1 MQVKLELPGL
11 WTRYLIAFGAI
22 IVLAFVHLLTASN
35 SFTNSKVAAERLNVS
50 GQQRMLSQRIT
61 LFANEMVFSNLD
73 KERIISRI
81 QLGEALEHF
90 TDSHARLTE
99 ETAPG
104 SLARDMPQAVRD
116 IYFSGQ
122 DGLDILSKQFIHE
135 VNIILNGSEAEA
147 EKSVHNINA
156 VAPFKLLDRL
166 DAVAQEHER
175 RAKDH
180 AEFIA
185 NVANSVFALTLLVLA
200 AIGILVILPTREA
213 IQQTLTTLKASLA
226 ESESNRAM
234 LEATFQQID
243 QGLVVY
249 DADLRLVSWS
259 RSFEKILE
267 LPPGWAQKGRSI
279 EEYFML
285 NAERGDYGEIA
296 DGDLE
301 ELVKQ
306 RMDRLQVD
314 RKSIKPHRYVRK
326 TARGRYIE
334 IIGNP
339 MPGGGMV
346 TTFTDITQQEEA
358 KQKIERL
365 AWTDTLTALLNR
377 NALNAQLSR
386 SINEA
391 EHKSTK
397 LAFVIVDLDRFK
409 PINDTYGHAAGDL
422 VLQIVAER
430 LRTAI
435 GSKNKAFRLGG
446 DEFALTAFFDDPQE
460 IHHLISV
467 LTESIREPIEY
478 EGRELNVSA
487 TFGIAV
493 YPDHESNPV
502 ELIRKADT
510 ALYEAKEKGRGGFRI
525 YDKAVDRKVR
535 RLRWIEDELNR
546 AVKSEE
552 FRLHFQPKVCARDT
566 SIVGAE
572 ALIRWQHPTRG
583 LMPPGEF
590 ISVVERTDLVFPIG
604 NWVMREAWDWASKWV
619 DQSSDSDFS
628 LAVNVSPRQFF
639 DVGFRELLKELADRQ
654 PELTRFIELEITEE
668 VMIGNMDEAIDIL
681 KFVDSMNYQISI
693 DDFGTGYSSIS
704 YLHKLPVS
712 TVKIDRSFISALGET
727 ARAEH
732 VVRSIVDLGH
742 NLGMK
747 VVAEGVETERQAS
760 LLKEARCD
768 EFQGFLYG
776 KPIPSDDFES
786 LLSRSH
792 EARMNWA
799 LAS

>member
-1 MQVKLELPGL
+1 
-11 WTRYLIAFGAI
+11 
-22 IVLAFVHLLTASN
+22 
-35 SFTNSKVAAERLNVS
+35 NVS

-73 KERIISRI
+73 KEKIISRI

-90 TDSHARLTE
+90 ADSHKRLTD

-104 SLARDMPQAVRD
+104 SLARDMSPAVRN
-116 IYFSGQ
+116 IYFSGSG
-122 DGLDILSKQFIHE
+122 GLDELSQRFIRE

-147 EKSVHNINA
+147 QNSVHNINA
-156 VAPFKLLDRL
+156 VAPFQLLDRL
-166 DAVAQEHER
+166 DAVAQAHER

-180 AEFIA
+180 AAFIA

-200 AIGILVILPTREA
+200 AIGILVILPTRQA
-213 IQQTLTTLKASLA
+213 IQQTLTTLKSSLA

-234 LEATFQQID
+234 LEATFEQID

-267 LPPGWAQKGRSI
+267 LPPGWARKGRSI

-301 ELVKQ
+301 ELVKR

-326 TARGRYIE
+326 TAKERYIE

-365 AWTDTLTALLNR
+365 AWTDTLTGLLNR

-386 SINEA
+386 SIADA
-391 EHKSTK
+391 ERTSMK
-397 LAFVIVDLDRFK
+397 LAFIIVDLDRFK
-409 PINDTYGHAAGDL
+409 PINDTYGHAAGDF

-430 LRTAI
+430 LRETI
-435 GSKNKAFRLGG
+435 GSENKAFRLGG
-446 DEFALTAFFDDPQE
+446 DEFALTVFFNDADQ
-460 IHHLISV
+460 IHYLIDG
-467 LTESIREPIEY
+467 LAERIRQPIEY

-487 TFGIAV
+487 TVGIAV
-493 YPDHESNPV
+493 YPDHEANPV

-525 YDKAVDRKVR
+525 YDQAVDRKVR

-546 AVKSEE
+546 AIKREE

-566 SIVGAE
+566 SIVGGE
-572 ALIRWQHPTRG
+572 ALIRWQHPVKG

-590 ISVVERTDLVFPIG
+590 IAVVERTDLVFPIG
-604 NWVMREAWDWASKWV
+604 NWVMREAWDKASKWV
-619 DQSSDSDFS
+619 ETSNGEFS
-628 LAVNVSPRQFF
+628 LGVNVSPRQFF

-654 PELTRFIELEITEE
+654 PELTRYIELEITEE

-681 KFVDSMNYQISI
+681 KFVDSMNYRISI

-747 VVAEGVETERQAS
+747 VVAEGVETEQQAS

-768 EFQGFLYG
+768 EFQGFLYS
-776 KPIPSDDFES
+776 KPIPSDDFEV
-786 LLSRSH
+786 LLSKSQQ
-792 EARMNWA
+792 ARMNWA